1 VRCLLQKKAPAGNP
15 RGRWPEGL
23 APAATGL
30 FAFFLIGY
38 DLLAPQIDAS
48 VALLGIVFGILNLR
62 LVGQD
67 VRRFCRLPRSRS
79 GVFFT

>member
-1 VRCLLQKKAPAGNP
+1 VRCLLDENAPAGNP

-38 DLLAPQIDAS
+38 DLLAPQIDAP